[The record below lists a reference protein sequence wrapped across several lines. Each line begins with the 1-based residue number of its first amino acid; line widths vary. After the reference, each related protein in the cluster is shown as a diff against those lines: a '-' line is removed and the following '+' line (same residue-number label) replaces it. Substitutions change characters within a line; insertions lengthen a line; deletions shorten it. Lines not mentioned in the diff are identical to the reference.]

1 MRPIVFLLTLI
12 AIFLFLRWLIRQPR
26 RVWLQFAATG
36 LGIAIVVLAATG
48 RLHWLAA
55 IFGALLPFVHRLMNL
70 FGYLPLIHRIANQF
84 KTAQTGTGSTTGRS
98 STVES
103 RYFRMSLD
111 HDTGEMF
118 GEVLEGHF
126 MGRRLD
132 SLTLEELCDLYAECQ
147 AQDEESAA
155 LLQAYLDRVHGED
168 WSEQC
173 STQREKSAHSSAG
186 DSGKM
191 SSSEAH
197 AILGLTPPANR
208 QEVIEAHRR
217 LVQKLHPDRGGSTYL
232 AAKINQAKK
241 VLLDEEPI
249 G

>member
-1 MRPIVFLLTLI
+1 MRALIFLLILI
-12 AIFLFLRWLIRQPR
+12 IIFLFLRWLFRQPR

-36 LGIAIVVLAATG
+36 LGSAIVVLAATG

-55 IFGALLPFVHRLMNL
+55 IFGVLLPFVRKFVNF
-70 FGYLPLIHRIANQF
+70 FGYIPLIRHIADQF
-84 KTAQTGTGSTTGRS
+84 KTAQAGTNSTAGQN

-118 GEVLEGHF
+118 GEVLEGQF
-126 MGRRLD
+126 KGRRLD
-132 SLTLEELCDLYAECQ
+132 SLTLEELSDLYAECQ
-147 AQDEESAA
+147 AQDKESAA
-155 LLQAYLDRVHGED
+155 LLQAYLNRVHGED
-168 WSEQC
+168 WSEQFN
-173 STQREKSAHSSAG
+173 THQEKSGHTATG
-186 DSGKM
+186 NSGKM
-191 SSSEAH
+191 SSAEAY
-197 AILGLTPPANR
+197 AILGLTPPTNR

-241 VLLDEEPI
+241 VLLDEEPV
-249 G
+249 